1 MKWDFPYV
9 QCLSPSYQ
17 GQDLVPSKSP
27 EICSWAD
34 SVTFKHVISPL
45 PAPGPLPQKEGMLK
59 QRGTWGFLTH
69 VDCWQ
74 RSQLSPIHCLCRCPQ
89 LFPLLYSDRALSANL
104 LCSLQPVTAPTSKP
118 SQILL
123 CCGVALKDRWG
134 LHGFSACN
142 VLVMHACLQKY
153 VPFQFSSLSVCFT
166 WIQIFLVQVSFH

>member
-1 MKWDFPYV
+1 MFSACHHHIRGRIWSQAKVLRFVPELTPLP
-9 QCLSPSYQ
+9 LSMWYLLSQHQDPCRRKRECWSKGEHEGSWLMLTADRGPSYLQ
-17 GQDLVPSKSP
+17 YIASVDVHNCFP
-27 EICSWAD
+27 CSAQIEPW
-34 SVTFKHVISPL
+34 VQIF
-45 PAPGPLPQKEGMLK
+45 
-59 QRGTWGFLTH
+59 
-69 VDCWQ
+69 
-74 RSQLSPIHCLCRCPQ
+74 
-89 LFPLLYSDRALSANL
+89 
-104 LCSLQPVTAPTSKP
+104 CSLQPVTAPTSKP